1 MGCVYRGTDGKPKRA
16 KNWKKAFV
24 QTTHKF
30 DPFLNT
36 EVWGQRFLMN
46 KYKYVKN
53 FK

>member
-1 MGCVYRGTDGKPKRA
+1 MGTVSRGTDGKPKKS

-36 EVWGQRFLMN
+36 DI
-46 KYKYVKN
+46 
-53 FK
+53 